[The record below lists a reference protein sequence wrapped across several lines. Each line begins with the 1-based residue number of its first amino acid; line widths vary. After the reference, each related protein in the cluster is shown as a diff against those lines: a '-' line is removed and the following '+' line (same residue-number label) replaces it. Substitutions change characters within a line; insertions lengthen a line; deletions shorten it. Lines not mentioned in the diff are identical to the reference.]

1 MKKQLIKEAFR
12 LQQLAG
18 LRPINEIGFEST
30 DQVYDSAIKDALENY
45 AEENYEEGNIESVAD
60 VISLMQNDSTLAN
73 EVFERAL
80 GYVQEKL
87 GNANREDFKAWFSDV
102 AAPINEILPSSDTS
116 RKSGLQKE
124 YITSAEES
132 ITEAFQKA
140 GIDLNKPVICISDF
154 GSHSVDAPRKI
165 SGGKLL
171 QDLEAERVAYLEQD
185 PDFDQTEGIQFEYGP
200 EPGDG
205 LLGDDEDAVQGLDC
219 KLIVLFSDSHLYEIW
234 QAKGM
239 SRGMQKEQ
247 EGGMNRRGNTKTYY
261 TVNRYGVTE
270 IVPLESLG
278 FDGSE
283 QWEEISGFDSDIIK
297 KYYTDNDGTGKVV
310 VDANTS
316 EEEMLADLERID
328 DDLWM

>member
-12 LQQLAG
+12 LQQIAG
-18 LRPINEIGFEST
+18 LRP
-30 DQVYDSAIKDALENY
+30 V
-45 AEENYEEGNIESVAD
+45 
-60 VISLMQNDSTLAN
+60 
-73 EVFERAL
+73 
-80 GYVQEKL
+80 
-87 GNANREDFKAWFSDV
+87 
-102 AAPINEILPSSDTS
+102 NEILPSSDTPRRRGLQREEVGQAQTTTFSPQDIKSVSFANGTSFTVGDIDMEGGIVISIEKTSTGFEVSGYGDGEGYTYYYDMQGNEIEAEGMS
-116 RKSGLQKE
+116 RSMQKE

-140 GIDLNKPVICISDF
+140 GIDLKKPVICISDF
-154 GSHSVDAPRKI
+154 GSHSVDAPKKI

-205 LLGDDEDAVQGLDC
+205 LLGDDEDAVQGLAC